1 MDNSSSRSGTDRS
14 AELGVY
20 GIMLCASDPIEGK
33 SKSAGG
39 AESKSAFDDTLEG
52 LRTLGLVA
60 IDGEKTLEALRKLGD
75 GRSADCVLLLLSD
88 MLLYTTTDAASGK
101 LKMHHAIPFDGATSF
116 NQTIVRSWFEKSPV
130 RKSSIPDQFFRS
142 RLIRLVFSGLPADL
156 HRRSPLFSLA

>member
-1 MDNSSSRSGTDRS
+1 MPRAPSLPPATNSRHASHPRLACGAQGKNEHDKKRQDSAVGDVIDLDLPTPEPRSPGYSSDVGVDFSVDNSSSRSGTDRS

-75 GRSADCVLLLLSD
+75 GRSAALLSE
-88 MLLYTTTDAASGK
+88 LAQIG
-101 LKMHHAIPFDGATSF
+101 
-116 NQTIVRSWFEKSPV
+116 R
-130 RKSSIPDQFFRS
+130 
-142 RLIRLVFSGLPADL
+142 DL
-156 HRRSPLFSLA
+156 SA

>member
-1 MDNSSSRSGTDRS
+1 MPRAPSLPPATNSRHASHPRLACGAQGKNEHDKKRQDSAVGDVIDLDLPTPEPQTGYSSDVGVDFSVDTSSSRSETDKT

-75 GRSADCVLLLLSD
+75 GRSAALLSE
-88 MLLYTTTDAASGK
+88 LAQIG
-101 LKMHHAIPFDGATSF
+101 
-116 NQTIVRSWFEKSPV
+116 R
-130 RKSSIPDQFFRS
+130 
-142 RLIRLVFSGLPADL
+142 DL
-156 HRRSPLFSLA
+156 SA